1 MKTITHKPLDFFQK
15 SPNETR
21 FFRQF
26 LQREQKM
33 FLWLLY
39 RGFCQLEK
47 DEISKMEILG
57 QVENLTPSG
66 PIDLN
71 RLKK

>member
-15 SPNETR
+15 SANETR

-57 QVENLTPSG
+57 QVFN
-66 PIDLN
+66 IFCW
-71 RLKK
+71 KKKEKKR

>member
-1 MKTITHKPLDFFQK
+1 MMKTVTNKPLDFFHK
-15 SPNETR
+15 SAKETR

-39 RGFCQLEK
+39 RGLCQLEK

-57 QVENLTPSG
+57 QVFN
-66 PIDLN
+66 IFC
-71 RLKK
+71 